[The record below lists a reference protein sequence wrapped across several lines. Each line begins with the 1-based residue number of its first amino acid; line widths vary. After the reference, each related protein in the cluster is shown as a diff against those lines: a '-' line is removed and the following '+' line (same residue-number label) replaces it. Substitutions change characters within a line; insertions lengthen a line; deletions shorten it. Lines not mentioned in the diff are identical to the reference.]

1 MTDPDHNVADMRVH
15 YDRDVLHESDLAT
28 TPLEQF
34 HAWLADAANL
44 GADALIEP
52 NAMVLSTSDSAGVV
66 SSRSVLLKGIDERG
80 LVFYTN
86 YGSHKAHDISD
97 HPQVSVVFP
106 WYPLHRQVIV
116 SGTISKVSREES
128 QEYFATRPHKS
139 KLGAI
144 VSEQSTVIESRDV
157 LEARMAQLHEQHPE
171 GSDVPMPEFWG
182 GYLIAVDSMEF
193 WQGRRSRLHDRLRFV
208 RSGEQCDLSNPSAW
222 QIIRLSP

>member
-1 MTDPDHNVADMRVH
+1 MTNVEHNVADMRVH
-15 YDRDVLHESDLAT
+15 YDRDVLHESDLAA

-34 HAWLADAANL
+34 RLWLADAVNL

-52 NAMVLSTSDSAGVV
+52 NAMVLSTSDAAGVV

-86 YGSHKAHDISD
+86 YGSHKAQDISE

-106 WYPLHRQVIV
+106 WYPLHRQVIA
-116 SGTISKVSREES
+116 SGMITKVSREES

-144 VSEQSTVIESRDV
+144 VSEQSTIIDSRDV
-157 LEARMAQLHEQHPE
+157 LETRMAQLHEQYPE

-182 GYLIAVDSMEF
+182 GYLISVESIEF

-208 RSGEQCDLSNPSAW
+208 CNGNDSDLGHAANWEVS
-222 QIIRLSP
+222 RLSP

>member
-1 MTDPDHNVADMRVH
+1 MTDNEHNVANMRVH
-15 YDRDVLHESDLAT
+15 YDRDTLLESDLAG

-34 HAWLADAANL
+34 TLWLADAVNL
-44 GADALIEP
+44 GVDALIEP
-52 NAMVLSTSDSAGVV
+52 NAMVLSTSDAAGLV

-86 YGSHKAHDISD
+86 YGSRKAQNIAD

-116 SGTISKVSREES
+116 SGTITKVSHDES

-144 VSEQSTVIESRDV
+144 VSEQSATLDSREV
-157 LEARMAQLHEQHPE
+157 LETRMAQLHEQYPD
-171 GSDVPMPEFWG
+171 GSDVPMPDFWG
-182 GYLIAVDSMEF
+182 GYLISVDSMEF

-208 RSGEQCDLSNPSAW
+208 RSGQQHNLADSSAW
-222 QIIRLSP
+222 QVIRLSP

>member
-1 MTDPDHNVADMRVH
+1 MTDEKHNVANMRVH
-15 YDRDVLHESDLAT
+15 YDRDVLHESDLAA

-34 HAWLADAANL
+34 RAWLGDAVAL
-44 GADALIEP
+44 GADVLIEP
-52 NAMVLSTSDSAGVV
+52 NAMVLSTSDSSGVI

-86 YGSHKAHDISD
+86 YGSSKAQDIRD

-116 SGTISKVSREES
+116 SGTITKVSRAES

-144 VSEQSTVIESRDV
+144 VSEQSAVIASREI
-157 LEARMAQLHEQHPE
+157 LETRMAELHEQYPE

-182 GYLIAVDSMEF
+182 GYLISVDSMEF

-208 RSGEQCDLSNPSAW
+208 RSGDEHDLSNPSAW

>member
-1 MTDPDHNVADMRVH
+1 MTDNEQNVANMRVN
-15 YDRDVLHESDLAT
+15 YDRDTLLESDLAE

-34 HAWLADAANL
+34 RLWLTDAVNL

-52 NAMVLSTSDSAGVV
+52 NAMVLSTSDAAGLV

-86 YGSHKAHDISD
+86 YGSRKAQNIAD

-116 SGTISKVSREES
+116 SGTITKVSREES
-128 QEYFATRPHKS
+128 LEYFATRPHKS

-144 VSEQSTVIESRDV
+144 VSEQSATLDSREV
-157 LEARMAQLHEQHPE
+157 LETRMAQLHEQYPD
-171 GSDVPMPEFWG
+171 GSDVPMPDFWG
-182 GYLIAVDSMEF
+182 GYLISVDSMEF

-208 RSGEQCDLSNPSAW
+208 RSGQQHDLADPSAW
-222 QIIRLSP
+222 HIIRLSP

>member
-1 MTDPDHNVADMRVH
+1 MTDNQHDVASMRVH
-15 YDRDVLHESDLAT
+15 YDRDVLHESDLAA

-34 HAWLADAANL
+34 RAWLGDAVAL
-44 GADALIEP
+44 GADVLIEP
-52 NAMVLSTSDSAGVV
+52 NAMVLSTSDAAGVV
-66 SSRSVLLKGIDERG
+66 SSRSVLLKGIDDRG

-86 YGSHKAHDISD
+86 YGSHKAQHIAD

-116 SGTISKVSREES
+116 SGTITKVSRAES

-139 KLGAI
+139 KLGAM
-144 VSEQSTVIESRDV
+144 VSEQSALIASRDV
-157 LEARMAQLHEQHPE
+157 LEARMEELQEQYPA

-182 GYLIAVDSMEF
+182 GYLISVDSMEF

-208 RSGEQCDLSNPSAW
+208 RTGEQHDLSNPSGW
-222 QIIRLSP
+222 QVIRLSP